1 MESSTEFSKL
11 KQWKLLLIWFWYWGC
26 GQKKLQ
32 VQLIAFLKGRHIQK
46 VKVGCFGKI
55 DPYRAVEV
63 YLAMLSVTGAPAVL
77 KSFSSLLLQE
87 SRRLCP
93 YSSLLYLACL
103 GMNEL
108 VQRIYLNI
116 LDSNYIDDL
125 PKTNWIFLS
134 LLTQIFLTIKLTTVQ
149 LTTHWTE

>member
-1 MESSTEFSKL
+1 
-11 KQWKLLLIWFWYWGC
+11 
-26 GQKKLQ
+26 
-32 VQLIAFLKGRHIQK
+32 
-46 VKVGCFGKI
+46 
-55 DPYRAVEV
+55 
-63 YLAMLSVTGAPAVL
+63 MLSVTGAPAVL

-134 LLTQIFLTIKLTTVQ
+134 LLTQIFLTIKLTTVR
-149 LTTHWTE
+149 LTTH